1 MGYLGY
7 RPIFLEPIL
16 MKPPIIFNDNGD
28 VLLFTSVSSAEQ
40 YLEPEDIR
48 EKGECEVYD
57 SEGRKLGISIV
68 SKRTSFLFF
77 PINREH
83 LELRAIDTDPRHAAQ
98 LRELL
103 TEFLT
108 QVLEST
114 ESLEDRS
121 LDELIQVALKF
132 NTR

>member
-1 MGYLGY
+1 
-7 RPIFLEPIL
+7 

-28 VLLFTSVSSAEQ
+28 VLIFTSVSSAER
-40 YLEPEDIR
+40 YLEPEDIREIR

-68 SKRTSFLFF
+68 SKKTSFLFF
-77 PINREH
+77 PINREY
-83 LELRAIDTDPRHAAQ
+83 LELRAIDTDPRHVTQ

-108 QVLEST
+108 LVLESK
-114 ESLEDRS
+114 ESLEDCS
-121 LDELIQVALKF
+121 LDQLIKKALKF
-132 NTR
+132 STR